1 MADTNIATL
10 VSGYA
15 RIENADL
22 VGLSV
27 ATARS
32 RYATVAS
39 IPTGARAQ
47 VNGREASGEKILAA
61 GDILVFDQPTGTKG

>member
-1 MADTNIATL
+1 MDAIATL

-27 ATARS
+27 TSARS
-32 RYATVAS
+32 RYGTVAS
-39 IPTGARAQ
+39 IPSGARATI
-47 VNGREASGEKILAA
+47 NGREAAEDQTLSE